1 VSRGFTLIEMLVAFV
16 VLVTCLGALLPL
28 LAGAARQSVV
38 LQDYA
43 RAVTLAESLLAQAG
57 EDGELRPGVQSG
69 REGELEWTRRI
80 EREEARAPDAQWIP
94 WRVSVEVRWSAGK
107 GSRAVALATLRVGA
121 RE

>member
-1 VSRGFTLIEMLVAFV
+1 MSRGFTLVEMLVAFV
-16 VLVTCLGALLPL
+16 VLVTCLGVLLPL

-43 RAVTLAESLLAQAG
+43 RAVTLAESLLASAG
-57 EDGELRPGVQSG
+57 EGGELRPGVQSG
-69 REGELEWTRRI
+69 REGELEWKRTI
-80 EREEARAPDAQWIP
+80 EPEEARAPDAQWIA

-107 GSRAVALATLRVGA
+107 GSRAVALATLRVGM